1 MTPTTLKTI
10 IIIVFIIIFIIDI
23 ILGIIVSDFDT
34 FGLMFLLFIVIA
46 VMTFGYVCEH
56 STHKEYFSQEYDV
69 DEMVKIIPKEHFKE
83 EVKYVNSD
91 KSSYKVLIHETLFK
105 TEEWKLIKYIP
116 IEDEYEKYK
125 KKEK

>member
-1 MTPTTLKTI
+1 
-10 IIIVFIIIFIIDI
+10 
-23 ILGIIVSDFDT
+23 
-34 FGLMFLLFIVIA
+34 MFLLLIVIA
-46 VMTFGYVCEH
+46 VMTFCCVCEH

-125 KKEK
+125 KKE